1 VTDRTGA
8 GVQLRA
14 QSPINQPVS
23 LKHLTSKLLAGGLT
37 AGIVLI
43 WWPTQFPTTGIEA
56 LVARGIL
63 ATLGFELM
71 LLAFA
76 GVEDRAIAR
85 LSRRSPRVAR
95 LRARAATAPRQARTG
110 FVLAAGGVALVVPV
124 LALAS
129 SGGPRVP
136 LAQAAAPAQ
145 VVQPVRERVV
155 RQVVVKRR
163 VIHDEV
169 VVPAPSTP
177 VASAAPAS
185 APAAAKPTTSTAR
198 EPIRDADR
206 TRAKPSAPVQK
217 TAPAPATTTPAP
229 ATTTTPAATPTVDA
243 DAATAAVEPVAP

>member
-1 VTDRTGA
+1 
-8 GVQLRA
+8 LRA
-14 QSPINQPVS
+14 QSPINPLVS

-37 AGIVLI
+37 AGVVLI
-43 WWPTQFPTTGIEA
+43 WWPTQFSTTGIEA

-71 LLAFA
+71 LLAFG
-76 GVEDRAIAR
+76 GVEDRAIAG
-85 LSRRSPRVAR
+85 LARRSSRVAR
-95 LRARAATAPRQARTG
+95 LRERAATAPRQARTG

-136 LAQAAAPAQ
+136 LAQAAAPTQ

-169 VVPAPSTP
+169 VVAAPSTTSAP

-185 APAAAKPTTSTAR
+185 APASEKPTTQTTR
-198 EPIRDADR
+198 EPSRDADR
-206 TRAKPSAPVQK
+206 TQAKPSAPVRK
-217 TAPAPATTTPAP
+217 TAPAPAATTPAP
-229 ATTTTPAATPTVDA
+229 ATTTTQTATPTVDA

>member
-1 VTDRTGA
+1 MNP
-8 GVQLRA
+8 L
-14 QSPINQPVS
+14 VS

-37 AGIVLI
+37 AGVVLI
-43 WWPTQFPTTGIEA
+43 WWPSHYPTTGIEA

-76 GVEDRAIAR
+76 AVEDRVLGR
-85 LSRRSPRVAR
+85 LSRRSAR
-95 LRARAATAPRQARTG
+95 LQRLRERAAATPRPARTG

-129 SGGPRVP
+129 AGSPRVT
-136 LAQAAAPAQ
+136 QAHATQ

-169 VVPAPSTP
+169 VVAAPSTP
-177 VASAAPAS
+177 PATAA
-185 APAAAKPTTSTAR
+185 APAAAS
-198 EPIRDADR
+198 
-206 TRAKPSAPVQK
+206 V
-217 TAPAPATTTPAP
+217 PAATTTKARPRTERRSAQP
-229 ATTTTPAATPTVDA
+229 TKQRPSTTTRAEEPTTTATTTTTTAAPAPTTTPPPAAPAAADA
-243 DAATAAVEPVAP
+243 NAATAAVEPIAP